1 MQKILISFIDHY
13 PKFKDINSFLIW
25 IRFAHAFCE
34 NNHQKVLIRE
44 YEFESKGS
52 GMTTILG
59 FEKNIN
65 EEIDHNETDLDDDI
79 KLLNYSFNQ
88 IQYDNDN
95 F

>member
-1 MQKILISFIDHY
+1 M
-13 PKFKDINSFLIW
+13 
-25 IRFAHAFCE
+25 
-34 NNHQKVLIRE
+34 LIRE